1 MERDWSHEFRYS
13 LYTPGKLHSVAP
25 TFLDS
30 NRIDVEG
37 FTSIYSVDERTAE
50 AIQQAGTT
58 ISFKGVVWSDT
69 LWIDVDS
76 YDQAS
81 EVEAKLKEL
90 GYAYVAYDTGGRGA
104 HFGIHLSCA
113 PSHVLPYQCKAWVA
127 EHFGAL
133 GADLSIYTHLHLF
146 RLPGTHHER
155 TGRPKE
161 LVGRYEGRALVLPRW
176 EPKAGSLALS
186 GVASPTSYKNSILD
200 NYRVLANSVPARNG
214 ERHTQ
219 LVRLAYALKDGQ
231 GLDADR
237 ALWWANEVNKLFEE
251 PKDEAEVEKLILS
264 IYR

>member
-90 GYAYVAYDTGGRGA
+90 GYAYVAYDTGGGVLT
-104 HFGIHLSCA
+104 FGIHLSCA

-133 GADLSIYTHLHLF
+133 GADLS
-146 RLPGTHHER
+146 
-155 TGRPKE
+155 
-161 LVGRYEGRALVLPRW
+161 
-176 EPKAGSLALS
+176 
-186 GVASPTSYKNSILD
+186 ASTPTSIYSAFPEHITSELAGQRSLLEGMRD
-200 NYRVLANSVPARNG
+200 GRLFYR
-214 ERHTQ
+214 
-219 LVRLAYALKDGQ
+219 DGSQ
-231 GLDADR
+231 RRDH
-237 ALWWANEVNKLFEE
+237 
-251 PKDEAEVEKLILS
+251 
-264 IYR
+264 